1 MYANLLFASIE
12 TVSFFQYMVAT
23 LVYTPKLMIAVWIGS
38 RIAMLSD
45 GQQREEMD
53 TKAKIVNG
61 LSILLGFAI
70 AVGTGWYVDCLRS
83 H

>member
-1 MYANLLFASIE
+1 
-12 TVSFFQYMVAT
+12 MVAT

-53 TKAKIVNG
+53 LKAKIVNG

-70 AVGTGWYVDCLRS
+70 AVSTGWYAYCPQS